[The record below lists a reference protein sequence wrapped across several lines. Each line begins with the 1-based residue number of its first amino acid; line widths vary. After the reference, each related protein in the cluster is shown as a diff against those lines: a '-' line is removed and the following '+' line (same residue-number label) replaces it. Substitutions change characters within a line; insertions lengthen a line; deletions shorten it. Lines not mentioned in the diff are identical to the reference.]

1 MTDLEAPLNEAE
13 RAEFALR
20 SFVHFVVNQA
30 GKFGDEAAA
39 EVLDGGLRDPQW
51 AHVERLMGGVR
62 LEATIGD
69 EIDRLGEF
77 LEFFSYTRIIREYIA
92 GANEQFAQRNLDQLI
107 AYTVLSVQHL
117 LQQGLQSNWTEFCEQ
132 AADFQLV
139 QPSAQLPLTATIL
152 TWYTGQSKCVL
163 TPESAEHV
171 SAILRHCYA
180 RRLAVVPQ
188 SGNTGLVGGSVPVF
202 DEIVLSMRK
211 LNKHFKLHPSS
222 GIVECDAGFVL
233 HELDERLE
241 RDGYMMPLDLG
252 ARGSCFIGGNIATNA
267 GGIRLIR
274 YGSLHANVL
283 ALQVVI
289 PDEHGT
295 ILELGSNLRK
305 DNSDLK
311 TYQLFIGSEG
321 QLGVITRASV
331 LVTPKPSS
339 VALAFLGVDSF
350 ANCTA
355 ILRTAKQHLG
365 EILGLA
371 QDGMMAESGADSAYL
386 WKLRENASLALNFD
400 GYVYKHDLSLP
411 LDHFYELTEVVRE
424 RLKGSRAKRVVT
436 FGHVG
441 DGNTHLNVTADKF
454 DEEIFE
460 RLYPFIY
467 EWVHE
472 HGGSISAEHGIGRLK
487 RPYHH
492 TLVPPTTQRI
502 NAQIKRAF
510 DPRGILSPYKMID

>member
-1 MTDLEAPLNEAE
+1 MFVRRALVLSRPFGNSWPRFAAKRDHATVAKRTDFGSLEAAD
-13 RAEFALR
+13 
-20 SFVHFVVNQA
+20 V
-30 GKFGDEAAA
+30 
-39 EVLDGGLRDPQW
+39 
-51 AHVERLMGGVR
+51 
-62 LEATIGD
+62 
-69 EIDRLGEF
+69 
-77 LEFFSYTRIIREYIA
+77 EFFRTAI
-92 GANEQFAQRNLDQLI
+92 GQQN
-107 AYTVLSVQHL
+107 VLVDD
-117 LQQGLQSNWTEFCEQ
+117 LQPYNVDWMK
-132 AADFQLV
+132 
-139 QPSAQLPLTATIL
+139 
-152 TWYTGQSKCVL
+152 WYTGQSKCVL

-365 EILGLA
+365 EILSSFELMDAESMRSIKENVGLNSVLQSNPAFNLLIEASGSNQQHDSEKMEGFLSHCLDSGLA

-492 TLVPPTTQRI
+492 TLVSPTTQRI
-502 NAQIKRAF
+502 NSQIKRAF

>member
-1 MTDLEAPLNEAE
+1 MVHG
-13 RAEFALR
+13 
-20 SFVHFVVNQA
+20 FV
-30 GKFGDEAAA
+30 
-39 EVLDGGLRDPQW
+39 
-51 AHVERLMGGVR
+51 
-62 LEATIGD
+62 
-69 EIDRLGEF
+69 
-77 LEFFSYTRIIREYIA
+77 FFS
-92 GANEQFAQRNLDQLI
+92 FNLPF
-107 AYTVLSVQHL
+107 VRRS
-117 LQQGLQSNWTEFCEQ
+117 
-132 AADFQLV
+132 
-139 QPSAQLPLTATIL
+139 
-152 TWYTGQSKCVL
+152 GQSKCVL

-211 LNKHFKLHPSS
+211 LNKHFKLHPSSGNPSLFLPLFCCS

-339 VALAFLGVDSF
+339 VALAFLGSSF
-350 ANCTA
+350 HSSLFYSAR
-355 ILRTAKQHLG
+355 LR
-365 EILGLA
+365 
-371 QDGMMAESGADSAYL
+371 SG
-386 WKLRENASLALNFD
+386 F
-400 GYVYKHDLSLP
+400 
-411 LDHFYELTEVVRE
+411 VR
-424 RLKGSRAKRVVT
+424 
-436 FGHVG
+436 
-441 DGNTHLNVTADKF
+441 
-454 DEEIFE
+454 
-460 RLYPFIY
+460 
-467 EWVHE
+467 
-472 HGGSISAEHGIGRLK
+472 
-487 RPYHH
+487 
-492 TLVPPTTQRI
+492 
-502 NAQIKRAF
+502 
-510 DPRGILSPYKMID
+510 

>member
-1 MTDLEAPLNEAE
+1 MLAIRNA
-13 RAEFALR
+13 
-20 SFVHFVVNQA
+20 
-30 GKFGDEAAA
+30 
-39 EVLDGGLRDPQW
+39 
-51 AHVERLMGGVR
+51 M
-62 LEATIGD
+62 
-69 EIDRLGEF
+69 
-77 LEFFSYTRIIREYIA
+77 TRIIGQQNGKLRLHSHFKRGLTSEKRRDYSFLEESDLKYFEKQI
-92 GANEQFAQRNLDQLI
+92 GKQN
-107 AYTVLSVQHL
+107 VLVEDL
-117 LQQGLQSNWTEFCEQ
+117 ETYNVDWMK
-132 AADFQLV
+132 
-139 QPSAQLPLTATIL
+139 
-152 TWYTGQSKCVL
+152 WYTGNAKCVL
-163 TPESAEHV
+163 TPESAEQV
-171 SAILRHCYA
+171 SAILRHCYT

-202 DEIVLSMRK
+202 DEIVLSTRK
-211 LNKHFKLHPSS
+211 LNKHFKLYPSS

-241 RDGYMMPLDLG
+241 PHGYIMPIDLG
-252 ARGSCFIGGNIATNA
+252 ARGSCYIGGNIATNA

-274 YGSLHANVL
+274 YGSLHGNVL

-321 QLGVITRASV
+321 QLGVITRASI
-331 LVTPKPSS
+331 LVTPKPTS
-339 VALAFLGVDSF
+339 VSLAFLGTNSF
-350 ANCTA
+350 KNCTE
-355 ILRTAKQHLG
+355 ILRIAKQFLG
-365 EILGLA
+365 EILSSFELMDAESMRSIKENVGMESVLKSNPAFNLLVEISGSNQTHDSEKMENFLSHCLENGLA
-371 QDGMMAESGADSAYL
+371 QDGIMAESGADSAYL

-411 LDHFYELTEVVRE
+411 LDHFYELSDVVRE
-424 RLKGSRAKRVVT
+424 RLKGTEFKRVVT

-441 DGNTHLNVTADKF
+441 DGNTHLNVTAAKF
-454 DEEIFE
+454 DQKIYE

-467 EWVHE
+467 EWVHK

-492 TLVPPTTQRI
+492 CFASPANQRI
-502 NAQIKRAF
+502 NSQIKRAF